1 MTNYAAIGYALL
13 AADEMKMSADKK
25 EQLWHLMYSI
35 LDLVDEKKAEKRFR
49 EGK

>member
-1 MTNYAAIGYALL
+1 MTNYAAMGYALL
-13 AADEMKMSADKK
+13 AADEMKLPKDKK

-35 LDLVDEKKAEKRFR
+35 FDIVDEKRAEKRFR